1 MMKSMKSMKA
11 LALTAILTLGFSA
24 KAATFTN
31 SLALFAAKGVLAN
44 VEAMGLN
51 LKEGDNCMYAL
62 DMGGF
67 LKGTMDMGVDK
78 IVPEG
83 VWLHQNL
90 DMMIQKSKVQILLDP
105 NTGEIKKM
113 IVDGKEQT
121 PPKSDI
127 ELVETKEETITVPA
141 GTYTCVYFK
150 AKDKTQNQEV
160 QQWINMKE
168 VPVMGMV
175 KSIMQSQFGPVTI
188 ELQSFK
194 KM

>member
-1 MMKSMKSMKA
+1 MKSMKV
-11 LALTAILTLGFSA
+11 LAMTMVLAAGFSA
-24 KAATFTN
+24 NATSLTNMLARMGAQGVKAT
-31 SLALFAAKGVLAN
+31 
-44 VEAMGLN
+44 VETMGLN
-51 LKEGDNCMYAL
+51 LKEGDNCMYSL

-78 IVPEG
+78 IEPAG
-83 VWLHQNL
+83 VWLHQNV
-90 DMMIQKSKVQILLDP
+90 DMSIQKSQIQILLDP

-127 ELVETKEETITVPA
+127 EVIETKEDTVTVPA

-150 AKDKTQNQEV
+150 AHDKTQNQDV
-160 QQWINMKE
+160 QQWINMKQ